1 MLFEIIMKLT
11 REWLWNPCLLF
22 LQALLRAVLARKGG
36 GLIILLDFHEINVEM
51 DEDFPL
57 IWLSFKV
64 RSEIILFFFFSFLS
78 TSWLVFYSSRSRY
91 SNEGIINFLFFFF
104 LEIIE
109 ENSCWKDLK
118 GINLCS
124 RSMTDNG
131 NFRHFRGKKDWN
143 YSFHGKMADSF
154 VCIKDSCRSYLLKDQ
169 KIIEFT

>member
-64 RSEIILFFFFSFLS
+64 RSEIIPFFFLFF
-78 TSWLVFYSSRSRY
+78 LVD
-91 SNEGIINFLFFFF
+91 ELIGFLFVKESIRTEVLLIFSLFFF

-109 ENSCWKDLK
+109 ENRCWKDLK

-131 NFRHFRGKKDWN
+131 NFRHFRGKKR
-143 YSFHGKMADSF
+143 FELF
-154 VCIKDSCRSYLLKDQ
+154 VSSRRDGRFFCLY
-169 KIIEFT
+169 